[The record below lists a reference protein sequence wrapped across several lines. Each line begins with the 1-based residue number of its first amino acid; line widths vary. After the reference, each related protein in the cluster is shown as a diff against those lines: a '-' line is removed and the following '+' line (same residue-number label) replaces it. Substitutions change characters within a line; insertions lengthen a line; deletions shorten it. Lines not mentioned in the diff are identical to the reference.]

1 MGEGPGIWTPGGT
14 VPPRRPEP
22 EPETRPD
29 EPTPEQ
35 MIEQIRQ
42 LKVSDLL
49 VSTMSTL
56 AQIGYVKLEP
66 GRLDLDGARLA
77 IDGLRALIGVV
88 QGSAS
93 PDLVRDFGQVIANL
107 QLAYADAASQAPAG
121 EGSTVDPR
129 RD

>member
-1 MGEGPGIWTPGGT
+1 MAEGSGIWTPGGT

-22 EPETRPD
+22 EPRPE

-35 MIEQIRQ
+35 LIEQIQ
-42 LKVSDLL
+42 HLKVSDLL

-66 GRLDLDGARLA
+66 TRLDLDGARLA
-77 IDGLRALIGVV
+77 IDGLRALISVV

-107 QLAYADAASQAPAG
+107 QLAYADAVSSAEEGLPGDPG
-121 EGSTVDPR
+121 ED
-129 RD
+129 